1 MAKKIRKTNPV
12 LINLIKE
19 LKKKSFENDAPIWK
33 DIAERLEKPL
43 RNWAEVNLGKIEK
56 YVNENEIALVPG
68 KVLSSGELTKKIT
81 IAAWSFSQKAREKI
95 ERAGGRCISISE
107 LVEENPKGK
116 NVRIIG

>member
-1 MAKKIRKTNPV
+1 MARRIRKTNPV

-33 DIAERLEKPL
+33 DIAERLERPSK
-43 RNWAEVNLGKIEK
+43 NWAEVNLDKIEK

-68 KVLSSGELTKKIT
+68 KVLSPGELTKKIT
-81 IAAWSFSQKAREKI
+81 IAACSFSQKAREKI
-95 ERAGGRCISISE
+95 EKAGGRCVSISE
-107 LVEENPKGK
+107 LIEENPKGK